1 MRMRM
6 HGWRAGE
13 EEGDRKR
20 EGRRRHMWTVPPRDP
35 AILASV
41 ADGGSASPS
50 SSSSL
55 SSSPNS
61 VTFFSQVIVRILI
74 FFGLFDFF
82 VLMDQ

>member
-20 EGRRRHMWTVPPRDP
+20 EGRRRHMWTVPPRDS

-61 VTFFSQVIVRILI
+61 VTFFSQVIVRILT
-74 FFGLFDFF
+74 FFGLLDFF